1 MSEKKNY
8 YKEIKGLPIEVSVT
22 KKFPELTKL
31 LNGVKLESTTI
42 KDTDRAI
49 RFVVLLYSLETDLIK
64 QFYKHEDREN
74 KAADLSLI
82 GTTVLKS
89 EANRQALNKMASNYF
104 LMQNNEEFE
113 LWYSLRIRYSN
124 LNEKLREKDEKADWK
139 DEKDALDC
147 AEKAMNLQTKLK
159 TMNAS
164 LFGDYE
170 EMKKIMLENSETTIK
185 EGYAEKHAQN
195 YGG

>member
-31 LNGVKLESTTI
+31 LNGVKLGSTSI

-74 KAADLSLI
+74 KAADLSLL

>member
-1 MSEKKNY
+1 MLEKKNY

-74 KAADLSLI
+74 KAADLSLL

>member
-74 KAADLSLI
+74 KAADLSLL

-89 EANRQALNKMASNYF
+89 EANRQTLNKMASNYF
-104 LMQNNEEFE
+104 PMQNNEEFE

>member
-22 KKFPELTKL
+22 KRFPELTKL
-31 LNGVKLESTTI
+31 LNGVKLESTSI

-74 KAADLSLI
+74 KAADLSLL

>member
-31 LNGVKLESTTI
+31 LNGVKLESTSI

-74 KAADLSLI
+74 KAADLSLL

>member
-31 LNGVKLESTTI
+31 LNGVKLESTSI

-49 RFVVLLYSLETDLIK
+49 RFVVLLYSLETDRIK

-74 KAADLSLI
+74 KAAVLSLL

-170 EMKKIMLENSETTIK
+170 ELERVMLENSTTTIK
-185 EGYAEKHAQN
+185 EGYAEKHAQD

>member
-22 KKFPELTKL
+22 KRFPELTKL
-31 LNGVKLESTTI
+31 LNGVKLESTSI

-74 KAADLSLI
+74 KAADLSLL

-170 EMKKIMLENSETTIK
+170 ELERVMLENSTTTIK

>member
-74 KAADLSLI
+74 KAADLSLL